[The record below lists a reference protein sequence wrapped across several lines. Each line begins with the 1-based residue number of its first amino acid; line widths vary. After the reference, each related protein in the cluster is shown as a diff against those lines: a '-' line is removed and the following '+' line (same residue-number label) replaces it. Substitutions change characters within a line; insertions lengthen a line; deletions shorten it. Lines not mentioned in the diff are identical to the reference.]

1 MNTDPI
7 ADMLTRI
14 RNGGQA
20 RLSTVAVPH
29 SKVKVKIAQ
38 ILKDEGYIVDYEV
51 AASNP
56 GSKIDVTLKYDKAG
70 VSVIEGIQRVSK
82 PGLRKYL
89 RAREIP
95 KVRNGLGILIVSTSH
110 GMMTDSKARKEGVG
124 GEPLCSVW

>member
-20 RLSTVAVPH
+20 RLGTVAIPH
-29 SKVKVKIAQ
+29 SKVKLKIAE

-51 AASNP
+51 AAGNP
-56 GSKIDVTLKYDKAG
+56 GSKIDVTLKYDKKG

-89 RAREIP
+89 RSREIP